1 MTIYF
6 ENGKNKK
13 HICTWDNYQST
24 MPNIGDYVILDVM
37 FNKEEY
43 KVVKRIFTE
52 DYVTLVVMNTDGYI

>member
-6 ENGKNKK
+6 ENGKNEK
-13 HICTWDNYQST
+13 HICTWDNYQSA
-24 MPNIGDYVILDVM
+24 MPNIGDYVMLDDM

-52 DYVTLVVMNTDGYI
+52 EYVTLVAMNTDGYI

>member
-6 ENGKNKK
+6 ENGKNEK
-13 HICTWDNYQST
+13 HICTWDNYQSV
-24 MPNIGDYVILDVM
+24 MPNIGDYVMLDDM

-52 DYVTLVVMNTDGYI
+52 EYVTLVVISTDGYI